1 VDDSRLD
8 PDQDLACSGVQ
19 TLNSRHTVKLLR
31 PPCRFYPSKSGAAAF
46 AATSTVTAECR
57 YVRVAAK
64 SCLSRSHNCITA
76 DVRVRILKPMAGVL
90 DGVSLGHL
98 IPGLTYEVEESL
110 GSYLVSTQSAE
121 EVAFDDSRVVDSKD
135 EALLEHVARGV
146 TITSTQP
153 LERVVSHDRPRKS
166 RRKRR

>member
-1 VDDSRLD
+1 
-8 PDQDLACSGVQ
+8 
-19 TLNSRHTVKLLR
+19 
-31 PPCRFYPSKSGAAAF
+31 
-46 AATSTVTAECR
+46 
-57 YVRVAAK
+57 
-64 SCLSRSHNCITA
+64 
-76 DVRVRILKPMAGVL
+76 MAGVL